1 MDASG
6 DTASL
11 AREEEQEIL
20 ADTAGQRDLEV
31 ALVNMAVDGKSAPC
45 QCLLVEAN

>member
-11 AREEEQEIL
+11 ARDEEQEIL
-20 ADTAGQRDLEV
+20 PETQGERDLEV
-31 ALVNMAVDGKSAPC
+31 ALANMAVDGKLPPC
-45 QCLLVEAN
+45 QCLPAEAN